1 MSLAKPLP
9 RLSPDN
15 EPFWEACRAGELRL
29 PTCEECGKPH
39 LPPGPVC
46 PFCFGD
52 KLAWRRATGRGRIS
66 SFTVVHK
73 AWFPSFRD
81 EIPYN
86 VIQVEL
92 EEGPRLTAN
101 LVQATPEQLR
111 IGQAVEI
118 LFDKINDSITLPRFR
133 PMAG

>member
-29 PTCEECGKPH
+29 PTCEECDKPH

-46 PFCFGD
+46 PFCFGA
-52 KLAWRRATGRGRIS
+52 KLAWRKASGRGRIS

-101 LVQATPEQLR
+101 LVQATPEELR